1 MKFKIEEFIRKHQ
14 KSVLFAGNG
23 KNLEEYSAR
32 RKGHNG
38 TPCVDHLGNKFNS
51 YTYMFFFH
59 GVSID
64 IFYYRKNKLKL
75 PLEKCLA
82 PMKL

>member
-23 KNLEEYSAR
+23 KNFEQYNSGR
-32 RKGHNG
+32 NGHNS
-38 TPCVDHLGNKFNS
+38 TLCVDHLGNKFNS
-51 YTYMFFFH
+51 YTDMCFYH

>member
-14 KSVLFAGNG
+14 KSVIFAENG
-23 KNLEEYSAR
+23 KNLEEYSSR
-32 RKGHNG
+32 RKSHNG
-38 TPCVDHLGNKFNS
+38 TSCVDHLGNKFNS
-51 YTYMFFFH
+51 YTDMCFFH